1 MSVTIEH
8 RLHPHVLDPVQ
19 LVLDSVASPLT
30 KVAYGKALEDFTDWW
45 TAQGRPTLTKA
56 VVTQHVQVLRDRG
69 LAPST
74 INVRLAAL
82 RKLVREAA
90 DNGLL
95 DHDVAQAIA
104 RVPGARRQ
112 GRRSGLWLTRAQAQ
126 ALLLAPDTDTLTGQ
140 RDRALLA
147 LLIGCGLRRSEA
159 VNLEFGHV
167 QQREGRWVILDL
179 VGKHGRVRTV
189 PMPAWCKVAVNAWTG
204 AAGLTTGRVLRATTP
219 RGDHLTRRASLSPE
233 AVTVVVARHGAAIG
247 YPELAPHDLRRTFA
261 KLAHTGGAALDQ
273 IQLTLGHASL
283 VTTELYLGVD
293 QRLDTAPCDVLGL
306 SLKNPGT

>member
-1 MSVTIEH
+1 MLQERSH
-8 RLHPHVLDPVQ
+8 ASAAPDPVQ

-30 KVAYGKALEDFTDWW
+30 KVAYGKSLRDFIDWW
-45 TAQGRPTLTKA
+45 TAQGRPPLTKA
-56 VVTQHVQVLRDRG
+56 VVTQHVQALRDRG
-69 LAPST
+69 LASSS

-95 DHDVAQAIA
+95 EHDVAHGIA

-112 GRRSGLWLTRAQAQ
+112 GRRSGLWLTRAEAQ
-126 ALLLAPDTDTLTGQ
+126 AILLAPDTTTLTGL

-159 VNLEFGHV
+159 VGLEFSHV

-179 VGKHGRVRTV
+179 LGKHGRVRTV
-189 PMPAWCKVAVNAWTG
+189 PMPAWCKAALDDWSNAAVINA
-204 AAGLTTGRVLRATTP
+204 GRVLRATTP
-219 RGDHLTRRASLSPE
+219 RGGHLARRPSLSPE
-233 AVTVVVARHGAAIG
+233 AVTVVVARHGEAIG
-247 YPELAPHDLRRTFA
+247 HPALAPHDLRRTFA

-306 SLKNPGT
+306 SLRHSAS